1 MSLVRRIGDHHGRW
15 AVVVTALLALA
26 GVAFVLRG
34 LTAPGPPPQPSPAA
48 AAAPATPSTASTPS
62 ASTPSTRP
70 GSAAT
75 PPGTGG
81 AAAAQDGA
89 LGPILRPSPPVALS
103 IPSIGVRTRGIVDLH
118 LDSHGALEAP
128 TDFDRAGWYA
138 DGPTPGEFGPAVI
151 GAHVD
156 SKAGPAVFY
165 RLGALQKGA
174 SVVVTR
180 KDGTVA
186 RFVVDK
192 VARYAKSD
200 FPTAVVYGDTKG
212 RAELRLITCGG
223 AFDQSTGHYVDNIV
237 AFAHLVA

>member
-1 MSLVRRIGDHHGRW
+1 MPRVRRIGDHHGRRV
-15 AVVVTALLALA
+15 VVVTALLALA

-34 LTAPGPPPQPSPAA
+34 LTAPGPPPQPSRAA
-48 AAAPATPSTASTPS
+48 AAASTATSSASTPS
-62 ASTPSTRP
+62 ASVPSAGP
-70 GSAAT
+70 GSEAT
-75 PPGTGG
+75 APGSGG
-81 AAAAQDGA
+81 TASPQDGS
-89 LGPILRPSPPVALS
+89 LGPILRPSPPVSLS

-118 LDSHGALEAP
+118 LDPHGALEAP

-156 SKAGPAVFY
+156 SKDGPAVFY
-165 RLGALQKGA
+165 RLGALHQGA

-223 AFDQSTGHYVDNIV
+223 AFDRSTGHYVDNIV

>member
-15 AVVVTALLALA
+15 VVVVTALLALA
-26 GVAFVLRG
+26 GCGLVLRG
-34 LTAPGPPPQPSPAA
+34 LTTPGPPPQPNSAA
-48 AAAPATPSTASTPS
+48 AVASTPTSTASNPS
-62 ASTPSTRP
+62 ANPS
-70 GSAAT
+70 GAAT
-75 PPGTGG
+75 PPRASDPTSTPERS
-81 AAAAQDGA
+81 
-89 LGPILRPSPPVALS
+89 LGPILHPSPPVALS

-118 LDSHGALEAP
+118 LDSRGELEAP
-128 TDFDRAGWYA
+128 ADFDRAGWYA
-138 DGPTPGEFGPAVI
+138 DGPTPGEFGPSVI

-165 RLGALQKGA
+165 RLGSLQKGA
-174 SVVVTR
+174 TVVVTR
-180 KDGTVA
+180 KDGSTA

-192 VARYAKSD
+192 VARYAKKD
-200 FPTAVVYGDTKG
+200 FPTAVVYGDTRG